1 MYRKHWFQKLLLHTQ
16 KIDLFYLYINIFLKQ
31 IHLDCLLYS
40 YALPSTK
47 DKMINV
53 IISRSERKASGEEE
67 AAHCPADRRVPN
79 QGERAVRVVRI
90 LGLCW

>member
-16 KIDLFYLYINIFLKQ
+16 KIDLFYLYINIKQ
-31 IHLDCLLYS
+31 IHVDCLLYS

-53 IISRSERKASGEEE
+53 IISRSEKCLLVRKRQHTVLLIGG
-67 AAHCPADRRVPN
+67 CPTK
-79 QGERAVRVVRI
+79 VRGR
-90 LGLCW
+90 